1 MRVMGARSVAA
12 SYKPPM
18 LVTRARLPAC
28 ASQPWTG
35 AWLVAPYN
43 VRARVRARV
52 GASACARRR
61 SGAGRGGAGGAPV
74 CLSVCRSVSRRFG
87 VLPRPPSFPKAPS
100 FSELPQKSQGGQAAA
115 RGASPGGASWR
126 KGHPSP
132 LPPAAPRRPP
142 PPSPLPFR
150 LALRIARGKD
160 SDQKARRMA
169 LVTMLAQDHCSS
181 DILSSMLLSVFA
193 HALQGLLQVHRRHD
207 HGLP

>member
-1 MRVMGARSVAA
+1 MTLRACC
-12 SYKPPM
+12 PM
-18 LVTRARLPAC
+18 ENELLVSQWRLSATLPFPLAC
-28 ASQPWTG
+28 PR
-35 AWLVAPYN
+35 P
-43 VRARVRARV
+43 
-52 GASACARRR
+52 
-61 SGAGRGGAGGAPV
+61 
-74 CLSVCRSVSRRFG
+74 CLSIGLSLCQQALWGFAPPTILPEGPKLQRAAPEKSRRPSG
-87 VLPRPPSFPKAPS
+87 TPPPFPP
-100 FSELPQKSQGGQAAA
+100 P
-115 RGASPGGASWR
+115 
-126 KGHPSP
+126 
-132 LPPAAPRRPP
+132 PPAAPP

>member
-1 MRVMGARSVAA
+1 MTLRACCPMENELLVSQWRLSATLPFPLACPRPPPPRS
-12 SYKPPM
+12 PP
-18 LVTRARLPAC
+18 LP
-28 ASQPWTG
+28 PPPPPPP
-35 AWLVAPYN
+35 LF
-43 VRARVRARV
+43 
-52 GASACARRR
+52 
-61 SGAGRGGAGGAPV
+61 
-74 CLSVCRSVSRRFG
+74 VCRSVALSAGALGFCPAHHPSRRPQASASC
-87 VLPRPPSFPKAPS
+87 PRKVKEA
-100 FSELPQKSQGGQAAA
+100 K
-115 RGASPGGASWR
+115 R
-126 KGHPSP
+126 HPSP